1 MEIGDSGGIPVQ
13 WSASDPDS
21 GISGFSAAVGTYEGG
36 DDVSNYTLYPG
47 DVNQI
52 LPIQL
57 ERFEVTGKYYYVT
70 VRAVNGAGLESD
82 PETSTKIQVLMA
94 NVAGVVTVG
103 HSGVGISGEYQAEA
117 DTITLKFEGFS
128 SELCGIKY
136 YEWAIGTTFAEDQI
150 QELTTAGVVDGA
162 DGAGVAQALI
172 PLELGESIFTVV
184 KAVTA
189 CSQDDQQ
196 STINSFG
203 ASKLIT
209 SYLYI
214 VIYLT

>member
-1 MEIGDSGGIPVQ
+1 M
-13 WSASDPDS
+13 
-21 GISGFSAAVGTYEGG
+21 
-36 DDVSNYTLYPG
+36 
-47 DVNQI
+47 
-52 LPIQL
+52 
-57 ERFEVTGKYYYVT
+57 ERFEFTGKYYYVT

-82 PETSTKIQVLMA
+82 PETSTKIKVLMA

-117 DTITLKFEGFS
+117 DTVTLRFEGFS
-128 SELCGIKY
+128 SELCDIQY

-172 PLELGESIFTVV
+172 SLGLGEMIYTQVR
-184 KAVTA
+184 AVTA

-203 ASKLIT
+203 SSELTAF
-209 SYLYI
+209 YI
-214 VIYLT
+214 G